1 MTDPTSIPIRPSP
14 ALGTVVVF
22 AGGDPMTSVSGPL
35 PTADFAIAAD
45 SGLDQA
51 HRLGYRVDLVL
62 GDFDSVSAEA
72 LSVAEIDGTELER
85 YPAAKDATDLE
96 LALDAALALDPREI
110 VVIGGHGGRVD
121 HFLAGALALTRD
133 ATAAVDV
140 RALMGPARVYVV
152 RDLLTIGGDPTELL
166 TLLAVRGPA
175 TGVTTD
181 GLLYPL
187 HDETLWPG
195 STRGVSNELLA
206 STATVRVGTGVLL
219 AVLPGELGSHQ
230 SSRCPGPSTGPS
242 SVFVPDQE

>member
-1 MTDPTSIPIRPSP
+1 MPDPTPSP
-14 ALGTVVVF
+14 SRPNTVVVF
-22 AGGDPMTSVSGPL
+22 AGGDLMTSVRGPL
-35 PTADFAIAAD
+35 PSADVVIAAD

-72 LSVAEIDGTELER
+72 LAVAEADSTRVER

-96 LALDAALALDPREI
+96 LALDAALAFDPREI

-133 ATAAVDV
+133 ATTAVAV
-140 RALMGPARVYVV
+140 RALMGPACVFVV
-152 RDLLTIGGDPTELL
+152 RDQLTLDGDPTELL
-166 TLLAVRGPA
+166 TLLAIRGPA

-187 HDETLWPG
+187 RDETLWPG
-195 STRGVSNELLA
+195 STRGVSNELTA
-206 STATVRVGTGVLL
+206 STASISVGTGVLL
-219 AVLPGELGSHQ
+219 AVLPGEPGRHQ
-230 SSRCPGPSTGPS
+230 SAISAHDPLLDSSTS
-242 SVFVPDQE
+242 SSAPDQE